1 MRSFIKFRWLFL
13 LMLVLL
19 TACRTDSQEEA
30 LEKARAF
37 TLEHTRML
45 PETTRN
51 YIRYAAPTVQIGNIF
66 GHHGLTLFEY
76 AHLPRNTV
84 YTPQTNAGLDLISAN
99 FVWTPPETG
108 YSVIAIG
115 HGQRDLQYWEP
126 LKVILKNPQ
135 PVCAVYE
142 AAKSAASDY
151 AVNNM
156 LYLSRMENVR
166 VRYSEAEIRET
177 SFDLEYMFDEQLE
190 GGAEEWK
197 NFLDSLK
204 KKRDRR
210 QYSVIWQADDPAK
223 RIVIAGFGSTDGPAG
238 WTPASGMIIP
248 ASQLNEYTIG
258 IYQKGP
264 DETGKP
270 ENRP

>member
-13 LMLVLL
+13 LMLVFL

-37 TLEHTRML
+37 TLEQTRML

-135 PVCAVYE
+135 PVRAVYE

-166 VRYSEAEIRET
+166 VRYSE
-177 SFDLEYMFDEQLE
+177 
-190 GGAEEWK
+190 AEEWK

-223 RIVIAGFGSTDGPAG
+223 RIVIAGFGSTDDPAG
-238 WTPASGMIIP
+238 WTPACGMIIP

-264 DETGKP
+264 DEIGKP

>member
-1 MRSFIKFRWLFL
+1 MRSFIRYRWLFL
-13 LMLVLL
+13 LILPVL
-19 TACRTDSQEEA
+19 TACQTDSHEAA
-30 LEKARAF
+30 LERARAF

-51 YIRYAAPTVQIGNIF
+51 YIRYATPSVQTGNIF
-66 GHHGLTLFEY
+66 GHHGMTLFEY

-99 FVWTPPETG
+99 FVWTPPEAG
-108 YSVIAIG
+108 YSIIAVG
-115 HGQRDLQYWEP
+115 HGQRDLQFWEP

-135 PVCAVYE
+135 PVRAVYE
-142 AAKSAASDY
+142 AARSAASDY
-151 AVNNM
+151 VTNNM
-156 LYLSRMENVR
+156 LYLSKLERVR

-177 SFDLEYMFDEQLE
+177 SFDLEYMFEEQLE
-190 GGAEEWK
+190 GGAAEWK

-204 KKRDRR
+204 MKRDHR

-223 RIVIAGFGSTDGPAG
+223 RIVIAGFGSTGGPEG
-238 WTPASGMIIP
+238 WAPASGMVIP

-258 IYQKGP
+258 IYQKAP
-264 DETGKP
+264 DETGTP
-270 ENRP
+270 ENRR